1 MYTSI
6 RGPGKHESTATDIA
20 CPWGHNRQSEMN
32 SDRSIDRIAT
42 IPHYIYPDR
51 GCQWMGRN
59 DHGSVHDR
67 TMRSINIE
75 WGTCAKNDQQDGGES
90 RSANEEGHFPG
101 VRDREWTGERR
112 ER

>member
-1 MYTSI
+1 
-6 RGPGKHESTATDIA
+6 
-20 CPWGHNRQSEMN
+20 
-32 SDRSIDRIAT
+32 
-42 IPHYIYPDR
+42 
-51 GCQWMGRN
+51 
-59 DHGSVHDR
+59 
-67 TMRSINIE
+67 MRSINIE